1 MLTRVTGRQGV
12 PRYEA
17 SLPGY
22 HLVTE
27 RVKSSKG
34 EDLRS
39 GCAFGIRGVAEKPT
53 GILGATAEASACI
66 SSQVCVSWREGEGV
80 GGSEDS
86 N

>member
-1 MLTRVTGRQGV
+1 MLTSVRQGV
-12 PRYEA
+12 LRYETG
-17 SLPGY
+17 LPGY
-22 HLVTE
+22 HLATE
-27 RVKSSKG
+27 RVKNRNG

-39 GCAFGIRGVAEKPT
+39 GCAFGIRGVAETPT

-80 GGSEDS
+80 GGSEDG